1 MELYTCLCCGY
12 KTMDQEPPGTFSI
25 CPKCLWEDD
34 DAMTRNPD
42 LWGGA
47 NSVSMRRAQHNVIE
61 FGVSE
66 EGIENTRENMPEEYE
81 KDLTWKPIWE
91 TKKSTSSSISI
102 EGEIF
107 CKKRNKKIDIERF
120 SSQFENMLK
129 QNGWMF
135 GGEFEQVEK

>member
-1 MELYTCLCCGY
+1 MKRYTCICCGY
-12 KTMDQEPPGTFSI
+12 KTLEEKPPGTFLI

-34 DAMTRNPD
+34 DAMASNPD

-47 NSVSMRRAQHNVIE
+47 NNVSLRSAQHNVIKL
-61 FGVSE
+61 GVSE
-66 EGIENTRENMPEEYE
+66 EELDNTYEHTSEEYE
-81 KDLTWKPIWE
+81 KDITWKPIWE
-91 TKKSTSSSISI
+91 IKDSTSSSISI

-129 QNGWMF
+129 QNGWTF
-135 GGEFEQVEK
+135 GGEFKQIEK